1 MDAEAHAMVVAAC
14 ATSLTGETP
23 HMRYVLDGCGPE
35 AEDGEYWIAPT
46 AVLIGK
52 VQLET
57 DASVWWG
64 AVLRGDNEPIVV
76 GRGSNI
82 QDGTVCHTDPGT
94 PLLIGPNVTVGHM
107 AMLHGCVIGEGS
119 LIGIGAVILNG
130 ARIGRNCLIAAR
142 ALVGENKEIPDNSVV
157 MGTPG
162 KVVGEVRADQ
172 AERIRRGTARYVAN
186 WKRYRAGLASADEA

>member
-1 MDAEAHAMVVAAC
+1 MLY
-14 ATSLTGETP
+14 T
-23 HMRYVLDGCGPE
+23 LDGIGPE
-35 AEDGEYWIAPT
+35 TEGEDFWIAPT

-52 VQLET
+52 VKLEA

-82 QDGTVCHTDPGT
+82 QDGTICHTDPGT
-94 PLLIGPNVTVGHM
+94 PLLIGPDVTVGHM

-119 LIGIGAVILNG
+119 LIGIGAVVLNG
-130 ARIGRNCLIAAR
+130 ARIGRNCLIAAK

-157 MGTPG
+157 MGMPG
-162 KVVGEVRADQ
+162 KVVGQVRPDQ
-172 AERIRRGTARYVAN
+172 AERIRRGTARYVSN
-186 WKRYRAGLASADEA
+186 WKRYRTGLTPVS